1 MIKKYSKSQ
10 ANFICILC
18 IPFSKQKQKIKKIFF
33 KTGYNWYKFQ
43 KCCIPTLIRS
53 NLYPR
58 AGYNWLQKIQMCKKA
73 SVYND
78 LRDARI

>member
-1 MIKKYSKSQ
+1 MIKKCSKSL

-33 KTGYNWYKFQ
+33 KSGYNWYKFQ

-58 AGYNWLQKIQMCKKA
+58 AGYNWLQKIQKFKKLA
-73 SVYND
+73 
-78 LRDARI
+78 IPTK

>member
-10 ANFICILC
+10 ANFICTLC

-43 KCCIPTLIRS
+43 KCYIPTLILR
-53 NLYPR
+53 NLYPGL
-58 AGYNWLQKIQMCKKA
+58 GYNWLQKIQMCRKA